1 VNKEDRK
8 VFVSI
13 YCKIYTDNFSE
24 EMVNRQATGQ
34 EIYEFLLRD
43 TRQCFDSNGEPIPG
57 DCNLWYLG
65 CNEKFGHLAL
75 EYDLWSWSFGE
86 SSFDKVQAFVLML
99 FKKGLVSVQQYQ
111 TLMDKIAV
119 GRLIDNMYDIKN
131 YLICKREGGPWN
143 KRPDAE
149 NFRSDIKQMVGD
161 VERSITKTTKT
172 TVQYRSCRSAKC
184 LRPE

>member
-1 VNKEDRK
+1 MEDRK

-65 CNEKFGHLAL
+65 CNEKYGHLVL
-75 EYDLWSWSFGE
+75 EYDLWSWNMGE
-86 SSFDKVQAFVLML
+86 SSFDKVQAFVSML
-99 FKKGLVSVQQYQ
+99 FKKGLVSIQQHQ
-111 TLMDKIAV
+111 TLMDKIAE
-119 GRLIDNMYDIKN
+119 GRRIDNIYDIKD
-131 YLICKREGGPWN
+131 YLISKREGRSWI
-143 KRPDAE
+143 KRPGAE
-149 NFRSDIKQMVGD
+149 TFRSDMKQRLLE
-161 VERSITKTTKT
+161 VERSFRDSDY
-172 TVQYRSCRSAKC
+172 QFYKC
-184 LRPE
+184 